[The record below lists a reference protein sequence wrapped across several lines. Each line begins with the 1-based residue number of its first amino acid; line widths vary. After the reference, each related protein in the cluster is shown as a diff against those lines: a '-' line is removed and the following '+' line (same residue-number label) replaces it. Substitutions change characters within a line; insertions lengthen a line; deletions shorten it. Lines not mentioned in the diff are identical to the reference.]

1 MSAGRFC
8 DGCGDLD
15 YEPPVNRYDVH
26 TALCCDPGKPVMGS
40 RRVVAAARIGRP
52 THITRPVW
60 CRRGESEQ

>member
-8 DGCGDLD
+8 DGCCHLD
-15 YEPPVNRYDVH
+15 FEPPVNRYDVH
-26 TALCCDPGKPVMGS
+26 RALCCDPDKPVLGA

-52 THITRPVW
+52 THIKRPVW